1 MKDKVGTMLETKV
14 PRNITHEK
22 RRLGTPEINTLVGR
36 LTRTKEHRFTES
48 IKSVNSLSQSVSK
61 TKKIAVDRK
70 TISR

>member
-1 MKDKVGTMLETKV
+1 MKDKVGTILETKV

-22 RRLGTPEINTLVGR
+22 RRLSTPELNNLVGR
-36 LTRTKEHRFTES
+36 LTRTKEHRFTGS